1 MSSCCSVHRM
11 ERGLYER
18 IADEG
23 LEAALQALVGEY
35 QAQHLDEGESHV
47 VLAEHLAHLIT
58 QVLRRQPSKE
68 RLKHQVALC
77 NRLVQIL
84 GEHDP
89 TVQSGRETLPEDVR
103 RLLAVYTEGSAPARP
118 DTPLSEASLLTGT
131 RVDPSLVSQL
141 KRELASA
148 DRVDFLCSFIK
159 WSGIGLLRDA
169 LEDFCKREGTELRV
183 LTTSYMGATDVGA
196 VKTLAELPNSIVRVS
211 YDTHRTRLHAK
222 AYLFER
228 VTGFSTAYIGSA
240 NLSRPA
246 LTEGLEWTLKVT
258 QYADAPIWD
267 KVRGTFET
275 YWNDGEFEP
284 FDEVKLTEA
293 LKEQRR
299 TAETRAIVPAFELR
313 PFQFQA
319 EILERLAAERA
330 EAAAPHRQLVVAA
343 TGTGKTM
350 IAAFDYQRQ
359 VRDAGGRY
367 PTLLFVAHRREILQ
381 QSLGAFRAVL
391 RDQNFG
397 DLLDGQSRSSQT
409 DHLFATVQ
417 TLFQR
422 RWIEQQDSAAYDYVV
437 IDETHRSAATSYRG
451 LLDHVQPQILLGL
464 TATPER
470 ADGEDI
476 LAYFNDRISAE
487 VRLPDA
493 INRRLVVPF
502 HYYGVTDNVDY
513 HRLHWER
520 GGYRV
525 SEVDNLVTG
534 NHVRARAVVDQCRRR
549 LLDVHQARGLGFCV
563 TIAHAKFMARFFD
576 DSGIPALALSADSPR
591 AVRDDAQRRLR
602 AREINFIF
610 AVDLYNEGVDI
621 PEVDTILFL
630 RPTESLAVF
639 LQQLGRGLRL
649 TPDKDYVTVLDFV
662 GRMHRNFRF
671 DRRLRAMLTDNAHP
685 PEQEIEHGFPHL
697 PAGCAIE
704 LERVARDW
712 VIANIR
718 QSLLRGQS
726 RFVRDIAAFENESG
740 HPLTFAR
747 FLEYHGLTPKDVY
760 RRMTWTRA
768 RIRAGLIEDV
778 QEPDEE
784 AIRKW
789 LRRIV
794 HTDDRLRLG
803 RWRHWLRD
811 GQGDDALVLA
821 LCLQLIGASTGVASA
836 TDAWTLLQRNPVHL
850 EEARM
855 LVEWLLDRP
864 GGHPGERAAS
874 TPELDFALHA
884 HYTRDEILALTGERT
899 WERNPEVREGVRH
912 AASRKLDLFMVT
924 LNKTEKDYSPST
936 LYEDYAID
944 AEHFHWQSQSTT
956 SEQSPTGQRYIHH
969 AEMGCRPLL
978 FVREHKRTDGLA
990 PPYAYLGPIR
1000 YVRHSGDRPMS
1011 IVWRMEH
1018 TLPAR
1023 LLRVARRLATA

>member
-1 MSSCCSVHRM
+1 M

-23 LEAALQALVGEY
+23 LEAALEALVGGY
-35 QAQHLDEGESHV
+35 QAQRLDEGESHA
-47 VLAEHLAHLIT
+47 VLAEHLAQLIAG
-58 QVLRRQPSKE
+58 VLRRQPSDD

-77 NRLVQIL
+77 NRLVRVL
-84 GEHDP
+84 EEHDKELP
-89 TVQSGRETLPEDVR
+89 TEQARLPEDVR
-103 RLLAVYTEGSAPARP
+103 RLLAVYGEGVPPARP
-118 DTPLSEASLLTGT
+118 DTPISETSLLTGT

-169 LEDFCKREGTELRV
+169 LEEFCSRDGTELRV

-196 VKTLAELPNSIVRVS
+196 VRALAELPNTTVRVS

-228 VTGFSTAYIGSA
+228 ATEFSTAYIGSA

-258 QYADAPIWD
+258 QYADAPIWE

-284 FDEVKLTEA
+284 FAEAKLRDAIE
-293 LKEQRR
+293 EQRR
-299 TAETRAIVPAFELR
+299 PAQARSVVPAFELR
-313 PFQFQA
+313 PFQFQE
-319 EILERLAAERA
+319 EILDRLEAERR
-330 EAAAPHRQLVVAA
+330 EANAPHRQLVVAA

-359 VRDAGGRY
+359 VRNHGGLY
-367 PTLLFVAHRREILQ
+367 PSLLFVAHRREILQ
-381 QSLGAFRAVL
+381 QSLDAFRAVL

-397 DLLDGQSRSSQT
+397 DLLDGQSRPGQT

-417 TLFQR
+417 TLHSRQ
-422 RWIEQQDSAAYDYVV
+422 WIEQHPADAYEYIV
-437 IDETHRSAATSYRG
+437 IDETHRSAAESYQG
-451 LLDHVQPQILLGL
+451 LLDHVRPEVLLGL

-470 ADGEDI
+470 SDGEDI
-476 LAYFNDRISAE
+476 LRYFNERVSAE
-487 VRLPDA
+487 IRLPDA

-502 HYYGVTDNVDY
+502 HYYGVADNIDY
-513 HRLHWER
+513 RGLHWER

-534 NHVRARAVVDQCRRR
+534 NDVRARNIVDQCHKR
-549 LLDVHQARGLGFCV
+549 LLDIHQARGLGFCV
-563 TIAHAKFMARFFD
+563 SVAHAEFMARFFER
-576 DSGIPALALSADSPR
+576 SGIPALALSADSPK
-591 AVRDDAQRRLR
+591 AVREDAQRKLR
-602 AREINFIF
+602 TREINFIF

-621 PEVDTILFL
+621 PEIDTILFL

-662 GRMHRNFRF
+662 GRMHRKFRF
-671 DRRLRAMLTDNAHP
+671 DRRLRAMMTDTAHT

-704 LERVARDW
+704 LERVARER
-712 VIANIR
+712 VLENIKA
-718 QSLLRGQS
+718 SLLSGQS
-726 RFVRDIAAFENESG
+726 RFVRDVAGFADETGQELSFE
-740 HPLTFAR
+740 R
-747 FLEYHGLTPKDVY
+747 FLEYHGLSPRDVY

-768 RIRAGLIEDV
+768 LIRAGLHIEV
-778 QEPDEE
+778 NEPDEE

-789 LRRIV
+789 MLRIA
-794 HTDDRLRLG
+794 HADDRLRLD
-803 RWRHWLRD
+803 RWQQWLRD
-811 GQGDDALVLA
+811 GEGDDPLVRA
-821 LCLQLIGASTGVASA
+821 LCLPLIDYTGEVASA
-836 TDAWTLLQRNPVHL
+836 SDAWRVLQRNPVHL
-850 EEARM
+850 DEARV
-855 LVEWLLDRP
+855 LVGWLLSRP
-864 GGHPGERAAS
+864 GGHPEDRAAS
-874 TPELDFALHA
+874 TPELDFAVHA
-884 HYTRDEILALTGERT
+884 HYTRDEILALTGVRT
-899 WERNPEVREGVRH
+899 WGKNPAVREGVRH
-912 AASRKLDLFMVT
+912 IPEHKIDVFMVT

-956 SEQSPTGQRYIHH
+956 SAQSPTGQRYIQH
-969 AEMGCRPLL
+969 ADNGYCPLL
-978 FVREHKRTDGLA
+978 FVREHKNARDGA
-990 PPYAYLGPIR
+990 PPYAFLGPVR
-1000 YVRHSGDRPMS
+1000 YVRHYGDKPMS

-1018 TLPAR
+1018 PLPAR
-1023 LLRVARRLATA
+1023 LLRISQRLATA